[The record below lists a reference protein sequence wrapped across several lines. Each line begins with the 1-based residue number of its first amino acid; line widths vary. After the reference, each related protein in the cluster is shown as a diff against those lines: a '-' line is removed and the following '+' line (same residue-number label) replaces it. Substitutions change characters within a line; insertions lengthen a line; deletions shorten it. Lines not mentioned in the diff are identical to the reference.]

1 MKVGDLVIFRNC
13 SKVGQTGI
21 ISVCVVPSHLAME
34 NPSLRVYWVL
44 CGSGVKCFTGNQLV
58 LINESR

>member
-1 MKVGDLVIFRNC
+1 MKVGDLVMFRNC

-21 ISVCVVPSHLAME
+21 ISVCVDPSHLAME

-44 CGSGVKCFTGNQLV
+44 CDEGVLCFTGSQLV
-58 LINESR
+58 LV